1 MNFFLYC
8 RWSHIPLSSSHN
20 VRRSI
25 GDHHPVLHCRQQSS
39 ASILLDQRFFFGG
52 TKDFFFTSITFP
64 SLFRTSFIFVDIFFS
79 QPHYYEVSSG
89 TNRVI
94 GLHFWGWTFY
104 YSGNLCIA
112 LQDSYLILV
121 LKRNCSYFKRW
132 LLHLMQFS

>member
-25 GDHHPVLHCRQQSS
+25 GDHHPILHCRQQSS

-52 TKDFFFTSITFP
+52 TTDFFFTSITFP
-64 SLFRTSFIFVDIFFS
+64 SFFRTSFIFVDIFFS

-104 YSGNLCIA
+104 YTRNLCIA